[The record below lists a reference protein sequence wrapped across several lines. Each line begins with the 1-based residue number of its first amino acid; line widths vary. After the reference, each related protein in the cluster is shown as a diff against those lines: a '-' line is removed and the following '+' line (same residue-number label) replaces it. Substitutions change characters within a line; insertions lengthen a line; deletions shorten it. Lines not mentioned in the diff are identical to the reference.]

1 MWDKV
6 QKILKSKK
14 GKPVR
19 IYDGEYPLTVTD
31 ENQSEIPCDVI
42 KEILQSFGRIMS
54 NCISRE
60 KQKMLLHV
68 IVSEITIGKDRE
80 IDLIKLKINDGLI
93 D

>member
-31 ENQSEIPCDVI
+31 ENQSEISYDVI
-42 KEILQSFGRIMS
+42 KEILQSFGRIWV
-54 NCISRE
+54 IAQVE
-60 KQKMLLHV
+60 KSKRCYF
-68 IVSEITIGKDRE
+68 IC
-80 IDLIKLKINDGLI
+80 
-93 D
+93 